1 MKFDPSPLNRKY
13 TLLLSLLDV
22 TERMREL
29 SRSDDYEALS
39 ILLNRRQGLLNEV
52 QGIDGRGSAWAE
64 PSQDIES
71 EECRR
76 VIEKINSFDREIR
89 LRIACGM
96 DVISEQLETVKRG
109 KAALKGYGTIFLSSN
124 TLKDVRG

>member
-1 MKFDPSPLNRKY
+1 MKFDPSPLNKKY
-13 TLLLSLLDV
+13 TALLSLLDI

-29 SRSDDYEALS
+29 SSSDDYEALS
-39 ILLNRRQGLLNEV
+39 LLLNRRQGLLNEV

-64 PSQDIES
+64 TA
-71 EECRR
+71 EECEREDYRR
-76 VIEKINSFDREIR
+76 VVEKIISFDREIR

-96 DVISEQLETVKRG
+96 DAISEQLETVKRG
-109 KAALKGYGTIFLSSN
+109 KAALKGYGTTFLSSN